1 MNSHQFFEVSK
12 TTIERVG
19 GIGDIEIWI
28 FFIGKEERKVLSYT
42 PIGRA
47 KPFMGI
53 VPSSGYR
60 VGCSFFQEGRPCCIP
75 DIKG

>member
-1 MNSHQFFEVSK
+1 VNSHQFFEVSK

-42 PIGRA
+42 PIGLSEAVYEYSAIFRL
-47 KPFMGI
+47 
-53 VPSSGYR
+53 
-60 VGCSFFQEGRPCCIP
+60 
-75 DIKG
+75 